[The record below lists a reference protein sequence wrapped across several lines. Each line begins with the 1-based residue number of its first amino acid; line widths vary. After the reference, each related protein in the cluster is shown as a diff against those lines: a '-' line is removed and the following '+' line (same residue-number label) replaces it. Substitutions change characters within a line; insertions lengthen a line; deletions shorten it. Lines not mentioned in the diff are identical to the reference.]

1 MTILFRNINPTKDA
15 ALTNLWRSDKRVQN
29 NTRTFVNHSNQKQKE
44 YLIRMNNSTDFLH
57 WIVANN
63 NIDFAYCMALDYDPK
78 LLRISWG
85 YWIGNDSFFG
95 MGALVSSIFYNFFFF
110 NTKIKSIRAEVLSHN
125 KSVLSMH
132 QSMGYKLLETI
143 QIGTHKKKKAYEH
156 ILILE
161 KKAWLSQPK
170 SLIKLR
176 GKFDFLSS
184 EENLLNKLKLNGAK
198 GL

>member
-1 MTILFRNINPTKDA
+1 MTFLFRNINPVKDA

-29 NTRTFVNHSNQKQKE
+29 NARTFLNHSNEKQKE
-44 YLIRMNNSTDFLH
+44 YLTRMNNSKDFLH
-57 WIVANN
+57 WIVAHNN
-63 NIDFAYCMALDYDPK
+63 NDFAYCMALDYDPN

-85 YWIGNDSFFG
+85 YWIGNDKFLG
-95 MGALVSSIFYNFFFF
+95 MGALVSSIFYNFIFF

-132 QSMGYKLLETI
+132 NSMGYKLLKTI
-143 QIGTHKKKKAYEH
+143 QIKTHNKTKVYEK

-161 KKAWLSQPK
+161 KKTWLNQSK

-176 GKFDFLSS
+176 GRFDLPSS
-184 EENLLNKLKLNGAK
+184 KDNLFNNLKLNGVE
-198 GL
+198 GI